1 VFIFSSQLVR
11 LSAWT
16 VAIRIFC
23 DVGQDRGREIGTVG
37 RDIDRCCQSEGI
49 AEKVDSQQQGA
60 DSHTIQ
66 WVVSGSHTC
75 DSSLCMAIVSDKHE
89 LYSATVG

>member
-1 VFIFSSQLVR
+1 M
-11 LSAWT
+11 W
-16 VAIRIFC
+16 
-23 DVGQDRGREIGTVG
+23 DRTGVG
-37 RDIDRCCQSEGI
+37 RSARLAGTLT
-49 AEKVDSQQQGA
+49 GA
-60 DSHTIQ
+60 ANPRESLKRSTVNNTEQIDSHTIQ